1 MFTKQQYINNQVS
14 TNQYFNQFIQN
25 DVIKLVKLYLGLDSI
40 LNSKNDDF
48 SDIPKSKLEI
58 VALLIIR
65 LKPIKSNLKLA
76 HDIDSISNGIHI
88 AKAASLEIKY
98 NVQ

>member
-1 MFTKQQYINNQVS
+1 MFTKQQYLNNQVS

-25 DVIKLVKLYLGLDSI
+25 DVIKLVKLYIGIDSI
-40 LNSKNDDF
+40 INSKNDAF

-65 LKPIKSNLKLA
+65 LKNIKYNLKLA
-76 HDIDSISNGIHI
+76 HDVDSINNGINI
-88 AKAASLEIKY
+88 AKAAALEIKY
-98 NVQ
+98 HL